1 MAVSVEPFHFGETGG
16 CTPVPLERL
25 PRKREDAG
33 PLDKIVNAEGRGE
46 TGRSPGRQHMV
57 GSRRVVAQRL
67 RRMAIDQ
74 EMALRGVTRNDIRR
88 IVEGIVAPILER
100 LAPAAKKVAS

>member
-1 MAVSVEPFHFGETGG
+1 
-16 CTPVPLERL
+16 
-25 PRKREDAG
+25 
-33 PLDKIVNAEGRGE
+33 
-46 TGRSPGRQHMV
+46 MV